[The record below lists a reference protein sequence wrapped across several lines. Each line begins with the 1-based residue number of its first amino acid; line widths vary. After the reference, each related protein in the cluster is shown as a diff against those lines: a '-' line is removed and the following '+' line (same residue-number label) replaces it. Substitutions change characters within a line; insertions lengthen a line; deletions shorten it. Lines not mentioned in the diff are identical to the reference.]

1 MNYFFTNL
9 IVRLRAICWNFADE
23 GKFGHN
29 YKEYEGMGQAAV
41 NHLLE
46 TKSGQVR
53 GAFFRYDTGPIDI
66 VWGEIFDL
74 VRHTGYGIAH
84 ILDKHGKSAVD
95 AIGNIIKN
103 GTLKD
108 ASNGKLKIVD
118 RKMTLILTRTSSG
131 KDRKIVIS
139 CFDKNPE
146 AKAKKK
152 NPIR

>member
-1 MNYFFTNL
+1 M
-9 IVRLRAICWNFADE
+9 
-23 GKFGHN
+23 
-29 YKEYEGMGQAAV
+29 
-41 NHLLE
+41 
-46 TKSGQVR
+46 
-53 GAFFRYDTGPIDI
+53 
-66 VWGEIFDL
+66 
-74 VRHTGYGIAH
+74 RHTGYGIAH
-84 ILDKHGKSAVD
+84 ILEKHGKSAVD

-108 ASNGKLKIVD
+108 ASNGKLKIVNG
-118 RKMTLILTRTSSG
+118 KMTLILTRTSSG